1 MTRSTLLRSALLLLG
16 PTHQTQLAT
25 FPHNLSTAP
34 PLRGW
39 GESVVAD

>member
-16 PTHQTQLAT
+16 QARQTQLAT
-25 FPHNLSTAP
+25 FQHNLSTAS